1 MGEVS
6 SVRGEELVAFLH
18 SDISGLS
25 RGRSVPV
32 TELDER
38 FAAGVGWVPAD
49 QALTPFG
56 PIAEPNPFGS
66 LGDLRLLPDKDTRV
80 RVDLWDDASPLHF
93 YLCDAVNTDGSP
105 WDACPRTLLEGAL
118 TRLEE
123 AGFSLVASFE
133 QEFILE
139 GLGVEPGPGFSLEA
153 QRVVEPFGPLVMAA
167 LRQAGLEPE
176 VFLPEYGEGQY
187 EVPCAPAVGITGADR
202 AAAMREVVREVAR
215 RLGYRASFVPK
226 ADPEGVGN
234 GVHIHL
240 SLVDLEDR
248 PVFYDPERPGR
259 LSAVGARFAAGILE
273 HLPALC
279 AFTAPSVV
287 SYLRLVP
294 HFWSAGFG
302 CLGERNRE
310 TAIRI
315 PPLVEPSG
323 GDPARQFNLEFR
335 AADAAACP
343 HLALAVLVLA
353 GLRGLQ
359 DELPEPT
366 LVQEDPTGLDEE
378 ERRRLGIRE
387 LPGSLDEALGALEA
401 DEVVRSW
408 FPSDLWDCYLSVK
421 RNEIDLLEGAEPAEA
436 CERYLRVY

>member
-1 MGEVS
+1 M
-6 SVRGEELVAFLH
+6 RGEELVAFLH
-18 SDISGLS
+18 SDISGLN
-25 RGRSVPV
+25 RGRSVPAA
-32 TELDER
+32 ELDER
-38 FAAGVGWVPAD
+38 FSAGVGWVPAD

-66 LGDLRLLPDKDTRV
+66 LGDLRLLPDRDTRV
-80 RVDLWDDASPLHF
+80 RVDLWDDVSPLHF
-93 YLCDAVNTDGSP
+93 YFCDAVNTDGSP
-105 WDACPRTLLEGAL
+105 WDACPRTLLKGAL
-118 TRLEE
+118 SRLEE
-123 AGFSLVASFE
+123 AGFRLVASFE

-139 GLGVEPGPGFSLEA
+139 GLGSEPGPGFSLEA
-153 QRVVEPFGPLVMAA
+153 QRLVEPFGPLVMAG

-187 EVPCAPAVGITGADR
+187 EVPCAPAEGISGADR

-240 SLVDLEDR
+240 SLLDLEDR
-248 PVFYDPERPGR
+248 PVLYDPERPGR
-259 LSAVGARFAAGILE
+259 LSTAGARFAAGILE
-273 HLPALC
+273 HLPAVC

-302 CLGERNRE
+302 CLGYRNRE

-315 PPLVEPSG
+315 PPIVELSG

-335 AADAAACP
+335 TAHAAACP

-366 LVQEDPTGLDEE
+366 LIEDDPTGLDEE
-378 ERRRLGIRE
+378 EKRRLGIIE
-387 LPGSLDEALGALEA
+387 LPGSLEEALGALEY

-408 FPSDLWDCYLSVK
+408 LSKDLLDCYSSVK
-421 RNEIDLLEGAEPAEA
+421 RNEINLLEGTEPREA

>member
-1 MGEVS
+1 MQ
-6 SVRGEELVAFLH
+6 GEELVAFLH
-18 SDISGLS
+18 SDISGLN
-25 RGRSVPV
+25 RGRSVPA

-66 LGDLRLLPDKDTRV
+66 LGDLRLLPDRETRV

-93 YLCDAVNTDGSP
+93 FFCDAVNTDGSP
-105 WDACPRTLLEGAL
+105 WDACPRTLLKGAL
-118 TRLEE
+118 SRLEGT
-123 AGFSLVASFE
+123 GFRLISSFE
-133 QEFILE
+133 QEFILA
-139 GLGVEPGPGFSLEA
+139 GLGSEPGPGFSLEA
-153 QRVVEPFGPLVMAA
+153 QRLVEPFGPLVLAA
-167 LRQAGLEPE
+167 LRQAGLQPE

-187 EVPCAPAVGITGADR
+187 EVPCAPAEGISGADR

-240 SLVDLEDR
+240 SLLDLEGR
-248 PVFYDPERPGR
+248 PAFYDPERPGR
-259 LSAVGARFAAGILE
+259 LSAVGVRFAAGILE

-302 CLGERNRE
+302 CMGERNRE

-315 PPLVEPSG
+315 PPIVELSS

-343 HLALAVLVLA
+343 HLALAVLILA
-353 GLRGLQ
+353 GLRGLHE
-359 DELPEPT
+359 ELPEPA
-366 LVQEDPTGLDEE
+366 LVEQDPTGLDEE

-387 LPGSLDEALGALEA
+387 LPGSLDEALGALES
-401 DEVVRSW
+401 DEIVRSW
-408 FPSDLWDCYLSVK
+408 FSKDLFDCYSSVK
-421 RNEIDLLEGAEPAEA
+421 RNEIDLLQGAEPREA

>member
-1 MGEVS
+1 M
-6 SVRGEELVAFLH
+6 RGEELVAFLH

-25 RGRSVPV
+25 RGRSVPAA
-32 TELDER
+32 ELDEW

-66 LGDLRLLPDKDTRV
+66 LGDLRLLPDRDTRV

-105 WDACPRTLLEGAL
+105 WDACPRTLLKGAL

-123 AGFSLVASFE
+123 TGFRLVASFE

-139 GLGVEPGPGFSLEA
+139 GLGVEPGPGFSQEA

-187 EVPCAPAVGITGADR
+187 EVPCAPAGGVTGADR

-226 ADPEGVGN
+226 ADPEEVGN

-240 SLVDLEDR
+240 SLVDLDDR

-315 PPLVEPSG
+315 PPLVELSG

-366 LVQEDPTGLDEE
+366 LVEEDPTGLDEE
-378 ERRRLGIRE
+378 ERRRLGISE

-408 FPSDLWDCYLSVK
+408 FSSDLWDCYLSVK
-421 RNEIDLLEGAEPAEA
+421 RNEIDLLEGAEPREA